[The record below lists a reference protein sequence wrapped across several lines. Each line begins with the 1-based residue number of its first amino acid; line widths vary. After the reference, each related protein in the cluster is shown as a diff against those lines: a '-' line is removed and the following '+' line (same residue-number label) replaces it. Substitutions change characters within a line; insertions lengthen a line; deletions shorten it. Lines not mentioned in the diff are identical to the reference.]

1 MSLAIK
7 KVTAIC
13 NGVEQ
18 QVPYNAEQGK
28 YVLTTF
34 TAPSKSSY
42 NLPDHVYV
50 ITIKAEDEA
59 GNVATQE
66 TTLRVKELVK
76 PVSVFVSPDEGALLR
91 TTQPLI
97 TWKVTDD
104 DSGVNPDTIG
114 ITFDNGNKIT
124 DGITKTTITG
134 GYQCSYAPLDV
145 LSQGTHTVKVDCTD
159 HDGNVATQVSRSFV
173 CDTVN
178 PILTV
183 TAPVYDLTKI
193 PSCTF
198 SGTATDVTTAPC
210 RVTIKHNLYD
220 VIDVPVSDSGAWTKA
235 FTLDEGDNTF
245 AITAYDRAGNET
257 LINKQVK
264 LDTIAPTIV
273 SIEIDPDPVNAN
285 STFTIKVDAND

>member
-1 MSLAIK
+1 MNLAIK
-7 KVTAIC
+7 KVTVAC

-28 YVLTTF
+28 YILTAF

-50 ITIKAEDEA
+50 ITVKAEDEA
-59 GNVATQE
+59 GNVTTQD
-66 TTLRVKELVK
+66 TTIRVKELVK
-76 PVSVFVSPDEGALLR
+76 PVSVFVSPSEGALLR
-91 TTQPLI
+91 STQPLI

-114 ITFDNGNKIT
+114 ITFDNGTKIIN
-124 DGITKTTITG
+124 GITKNAITG
-134 GYQCSYAPLDV
+134 GYQCSYAPIDE
-145 LSQGTHTVKVDCTD
+145 LSQGKHTVKVDCTD
-159 HDGNVATQVSRSFV
+159 HDGNVATQVSRSFT
-173 CDTVN
+173 CDTIN

-183 TAPVYDLTKI
+183 TVPTYDLTKV

-220 VIDVPVSDSGAWTKA
+220 AVDVPVSDSGAWTKA

-257 LINKQVK
+257 RLNKQVK
-264 LDTIAPTIV
+264 LDTIAPVIV
-273 SIEIDPDPVNAN
+273 SIEIDPDPVNVN
-285 STFTIKVDAND
+285 STFTVKVDAND

>member
-1 MSLAIK
+1 MILAIK
-7 KVTAIC
+7 KVTATC

-18 QVPYNAEQGK
+18 QVPYNAELGK
-28 YVLTTF
+28 YVLTNF

-76 PVSVFVSPDEGALLR
+76 PVSMFVSPDEGALLR

-134 GYQCSYAPLDV
+134 GYQCSYAPLDE

-183 TAPVYDLTKI
+183 TAPTYDLTKV

-273 SIEIDPDPVNAN
+273 SIEIDPNPVNAN
-285 STFTIKVDAND
+285 STFTVKVDAND